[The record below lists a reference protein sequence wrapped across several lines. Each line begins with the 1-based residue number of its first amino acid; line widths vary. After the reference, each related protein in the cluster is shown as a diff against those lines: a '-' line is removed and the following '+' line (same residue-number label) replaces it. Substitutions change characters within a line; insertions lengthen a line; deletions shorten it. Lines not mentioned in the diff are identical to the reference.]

1 MRRAHPIGQ
10 QCRTITFIITESSST
25 QLHRPCCHSLSITDH
40 FGPDLPFSGWVS
52 SIDLCTREGNTCH
65 IQTDLCL
72 GIFKQEPTSS
82 TAVSLK
88 PVYDTSTLHS
98 VTNDGMHSSNSTK
111 SDYHFC

>member
-25 QLHRPCCHSLSITDH
+25 QLHH
-40 FGPDLPFSGWVS
+40 
-52 SIDLCTREGNTCH
+52 LCTREGNTCH